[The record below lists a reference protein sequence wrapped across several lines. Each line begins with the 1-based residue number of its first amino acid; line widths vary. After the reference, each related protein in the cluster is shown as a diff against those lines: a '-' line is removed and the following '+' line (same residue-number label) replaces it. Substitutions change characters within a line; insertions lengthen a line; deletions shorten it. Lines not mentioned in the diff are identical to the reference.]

1 MADMEQELKQRV
13 RINYKGKTDYIFSW
27 YVKTF
32 FLSIITLGFY
42 LPVAA
47 NRLLK
52 YLTQHTDIYM
62 YDLVDISEE
71 PEELE
76 EEEEL
81 EESEELE
88 EEEEPRKQRKRKK

>member
-1 MADMEQELKQRV
+1 MNDIEQVLKQRV
-13 RINYKGKTDYIFSW
+13 RINYRGKSGYILSW
-27 YVKTF
+27 YIETIL
-32 FLSIITLGFY
+32 LSILTLGFY

-62 YDLVDISEE
+62 YDLVDVSEE

-76 EEEEL
+76 EVEEL
-81 EESEELE
+81 EEAKELE
-88 EEEEPRKQRKRKK
+88 EEKES

>member
-1 MADMEQELKQRV
+1 MADMEQVLKQRV
-13 RINYKGKTDYIFSW
+13 RINYKGRSGYIFSW
-27 YVKTF
+27 YIQTILF
-32 FLSIITLGFY
+32 SILTLGLY

-62 YDLVDISEE
+62 YDLVDMSEE

-76 EEEEL
+76 EDEEM
-81 EESEELE
+81 EEK
-88 EEEEPRKQRKRKK
+88 EEPSKQKKRRK

>member
-1 MADMEQELKQRV
+1 MTDMEQVLKQRV
-13 RINYKGKTDYIFSW
+13 RINYKGRSGYIFSW
-27 YVKTF
+27 YIQTIL
-32 FLSIITLGFY
+32 LSILTLGLY

-71 PEELE
+71 PVELE

-81 EESEELE
+81 EEK
-88 EEEEPRKQRKRKK
+88 EEPSKQKKRRK

>member
-1 MADMEQELKQRV
+1 MADMEQVLKQRV
-13 RINYKGKTDYIFSW
+13 RINYKGRSGYMFFW
-27 YVKTF
+27 YVETIL
-32 FLSIITLGFY
+32 LSILTLGFY

-62 YDLVDISEE
+62 YDLVDI
-71 PEELE
+71 P
-76 EEEEL
+76 

-88 EEEEPRKQRKRKK
+88 EDEELEEKEEPRKQRKRKK

>member
-1 MADMEQELKQRV
+1 MTDMEQVLKQRV
-13 RINYKGKTDYIFSW
+13 RINYKGRSGYIFSW
-27 YVKTF
+27 YIQTIL
-32 FLSIITLGFY
+32 LSILTLGLY

-62 YDLVDISEE
+62 YDLVDIAEE

-81 EESEELE
+81 EGKEELKKQKKR
-88 EEEEPRKQRKRKK
+88 RK

>member
-1 MADMEQELKQRV
+1 MADMEQVLKQRV
-13 RINYKGKTDYIFSW
+13 RINYKGRSDYIFSW

-32 FLSIITLGFY
+32 FLTIITLGFY

-62 YDLVDISEE
+62 YDLVDI
-71 PEELE
+71 P
-76 EEEEL
+76 

-88 EEEEPRKQRKRKK
+88 EDEELEEKEEPRKQRKRKK

>member
-1 MADMEQELKQRV
+1 MTDMEQVLKQRV
-13 RINYKGKTDYIFSW
+13 RINYKGKSGYILSW
-27 YVKTF
+27 YIETI
-32 FLSIITLGFY
+32 FLSILTLGLY

-52 YLTQHTDIYM
+52 CLHQHPDISM
-62 YDLVDISEE
+62 YDLVDVSEE

-81 EESEELE
+81 EEPGELE
-88 EEEEPRKQRKRKK
+88 EEKES

>member
-1 MADMEQELKQRV
+1 MADMEQQLKQRV

-52 YLTQHTDIYM
+52 YLTQQTDIYM
-62 YDLVDISEE
+62 YDLVDVYEE

-81 EESEELE
+81 K

>member
-1 MADMEQELKQRV
+1 MTDMEQVLKQRV
-13 RINYKGKTDYIFSW
+13 RINYKGKSGYILSW
-27 YVKTF
+27 YIETI
-32 FLSIITLGFY
+32 FLSILTLGLY

-62 YDLVDISEE
+62 YDLVDMSEE

-76 EEEEL
+76 EVEEL
-81 EESEELE
+81 EEPGELE
-88 EEEEPRKQRKRKK
+88 EEKES

>member
-1 MADMEQELKQRV
+1 MTDMEQVLKQRV
-13 RINYKGKTDYIFSW
+13 RINYKGKSGYIFSW
-27 YVKTF
+27 YIETIL
-32 FLSIITLGFY
+32 LSILTLGLY
-42 LPVAA
+42 LPIAA

-62 YDLVDISEE
+62 YDLVDMSEE

-81 EESEELE
+81 EEAEET
-88 EEEEPRKQRKRKK
+88 RKQRKRRK

>member
-1 MADMEQELKQRV
+1 MADMEQVLKQRV
-13 RINYKGKTDYIFSW
+13 RINYKGRSGYIFSW
-27 YVKTF
+27 YIQTIL
-32 FLSIITLGFY
+32 LSILTLGFY

-71 PEELE
+71 TEELE

-81 EESEELE
+81 KEEEELE
-88 EEEEPRKQRKRKK
+88 EKEKPRKQGKRRK

>member
-1 MADMEQELKQRV
+1 MTDMEQVLKQRV
-13 RINYKGKTDYIFSW
+13 RINYKGRSGYIFSW
-27 YVKTF
+27 YIQTIL
-32 FLSIITLGFY
+32 LSILTLGLY

-62 YDLVDISEE
+62 YDLVDMSEE

-81 EESEELE
+81 EEA
-88 EEEEPRKQRKRKK
+88 EEPRKQRKRRK

>member
-1 MADMEQELKQRV
+1 MADMEQVLKQRV
-13 RINYKGKTDYIFSW
+13 RINYKGRSGYMLSW
-27 YVKTF
+27 YIETIL
-32 FLSIITLGFY
+32 LSILTLGFY

-62 YDLVDISEE
+62 YDLVDIPEE
-71 PEELE
+71 SEELE

-81 EESEELE
+81 EEKEELE

>member
-1 MADMEQELKQRV
+1 MADMEQVLKQRV
-13 RINYKGKTDYIFSW
+13 RINYKGRSGYIFSW
-27 YVKTF
+27 YIQTILF
-32 FLSIITLGFY
+32 SILTLGLY

-71 PEELE
+71 TEVLEETEELE
-76 EEEEL
+76 EK
-81 EESEELE
+81 
-88 EEEEPRKQRKRKK
+88 EEPSKQKKRRK

>member
-1 MADMEQELKQRV
+1 MADMEQQLKQRV
-13 RINYKGKTDYIFSW
+13 RINYKGRSGYIFSW
-27 YVKTF
+27 YVKTIL
-32 FLSIITLGFY
+32 LSILTLGFY

-52 YLTQHTDIYM
+52 YLTQYTDIYM

-71 PEELE
+71 PEEME

-81 EESEELE
+81 EEPVETE
-88 EEEEPRKQRKRKK
+88 EEEEPRKQRKRRK

>member
-1 MADMEQELKQRV
+1 MTDMEQVLKQRV
-13 RINYKGKTDYIFSW
+13 RINYRGKSGYILSW
-27 YVKTF
+27 YIETI
-32 FLSIITLGFY
+32 FLSIITLGLY

-62 YDLVDISEE
+62 YDLVDMSEE

-76 EEEEL
+76 EVEEL
-81 EESEELE
+81 EEAKES
-88 EEEEPRKQRKRKK
+88 

>member
-1 MADMEQELKQRV
+1 MTDMEQVLKQRV
-13 RINYKGKTDYIFSW
+13 RINYKGRSGYIFSW
-27 YVKTF
+27 YIQTIL
-32 FLSIITLGFY
+32 LSILTLGLY

-71 PEELE
+71 PVELEEDEELE
-76 EEEEL
+76 EK
-81 EESEELE
+81 
-88 EEEEPRKQRKRKK
+88 EEPSKQKKRRK

>member
-1 MADMEQELKQRV
+1 MNDIEQVLKQRV
-13 RINYKGKTDYIFSW
+13 RINYRGKSGYILSW
-27 YVKTF
+27 YIETIL
-32 FLSIITLGFY
+32 LSILTLGFY

-62 YDLVDISEE
+62 YDLVDVS
-71 PEELE
+71 E

-81 EESEELE
+81 EEVEEAKELE
-88 EEEEPRKQRKRKK
+88 EEKES

>member
-1 MADMEQELKQRV
+1 MTDMEQVLKQRV
-13 RINYKGKTDYIFSW
+13 RINYKGKSSYILSW
-27 YVKTF
+27 YIETIL
-32 FLSIITLGFY
+32 LSILTLGLY

-62 YDLVDISEE
+62 YDLVDMSEE

-76 EEEEL
+76 EEEDL
-81 EESEELE
+81 EEAKELE
-88 EEEEPRKQRKRKK
+88 EEKES

>member
-1 MADMEQELKQRV
+1 MTDMEQVLKQRV
-13 RINYKGKTDYIFSW
+13 RINYKGKSGYILSW
-27 YVKTF
+27 YIETI
-32 FLSIITLGFY
+32 FLSILTLGLY

-62 YDLVDISEE
+62 YDLVDMSEE

-76 EEEEL
+76 EV
-81 EESEELE
+81 EELE
-88 EEEEPRKQRKRKK
+88 EEKES

>member
-1 MADMEQELKQRV
+1 MTDMEQVLKQRV
-13 RINYKGKTDYIFSW
+13 RINYRGKSGYILSW
-27 YVKTF
+27 YIETI
-32 FLSIITLGFY
+32 FLSIITLGLY

-62 YDLVDISEE
+62 YDLVDMSEE

-76 EEEEL
+76 EV
-81 EESEELE
+81 EELE
-88 EEEEPRKQRKRKK
+88 EEKES